1 MRSADAQPDLTFA
14 NAAQLRQHIRTHST
28 DKVPI
33 SLHDKT
39 VKDALPPKYGEM
51 LAEME
56 QKGEV
61 LIMKALTGS
70 FKDVALPKLG
80 AKVMDQSTGLYT
92 IGLNDPGSSGYG
104 RYRCVWWD
112 TVRERG
118 RAADRVDQSECDD
131 VFDSGRCLCA
141 AFINMWGNVQIEE
154 NESIEA
160 LLRKGQSGDLPVSGR
175 ELRIRTP

>member
-1 MRSADAQPDLTFA
+1 
-14 NAAQLRQHIRTHST
+14 
-28 DKVPI
+28 
-33 SLHDKT
+33 
-39 VKDALPPKYGEM
+39 M

-118 RAADRVDQSECDD
+118 RAADRVDQSESLRAILHRPRGSVALIIRLRQD
-131 VFDSGRCLCA
+131 VGGCA
-141 AFINMWGNVQIEE
+141 DRGE
-154 NESIEA
+154 
-160 LLRKGQSGDLPVSGR
+160 
-175 ELRIRTP
+175 